1 MSTRRHKPQ
10 QKKYF
15 AWPILVFGAILLVLA
30 AFLLVTNTSRT
41 HSASAGANVTGSPKV
56 AVDPQKIDY
65 GYVKFGN
72 NESFRIKVTNTG
84 GGTLRIQEQPYIEV
98 LEGC

>member
-1 MSTRRHKPQ
+1 MSKQRRRQRQ
-10 QKKYF
+10 QGR
-15 AWPILVFGAILLVLA
+15 APWPIILAVAGVVLVVA
-30 AFLLVTNTSRT
+30 AFFFANRSSG
-41 HSASAGANVTGSPKV
+41 SAASSGTPQIT
-56 AVDPQKIDY
+56 VDQQKIDY

-84 GGTLRIQEQPYIEV
+84 DGVLRFKEKPYIEV